1 MKNSPL
7 LDRYKGLVSASLLT
21 QIYEVAHS
29 LVGVHVLHVNT
40 TAQDGGSRKSSP
52 TCSCAGYSWHPSA
65 RIGLGEHLMLSL
77 APCRFPRGRVQSQ
90 ACICSSLPRGNG
102 HCAEDCHL
110 RHVLDTLVSSVA
122 PPPPR
127 HLDQTR
133 HHLAPAGD
141 AERPFQE

>member
-1 MKNSPL
+1 MSVSSGAAFMKNSPL

-102 HCAEDCHL
+102 HCAEDSHPHETVDK
-110 RHVLDTLVSSVA
+110 RLVSVVS
-122 PPPPR
+122 PPLR
-127 HLDQTR
+127 RLD
-133 HHLAPAGD
+133 
-141 AERPFQE
+141 